1 MKKYNILSY
10 ITTLLLSVC
19 SCDIIPAEEIIEDAG
34 VVAFVAEFQTPA
46 NVSGKWTSGA
56 KLIAVDSN
64 NELNKF
70 TMDVG
75 EGNISAEFSGEVTP
89 GSAVKYVA
97 YAADVNSIVYNKKSS
112 IFTLTIPSVYSAGET
127 GTLLTANNAAIGI
140 LQGGSVNLN
149 TVCAFLKFTL
159 EPNGKTLSLSGME
172 FPLTDVR
179 TVTITADDGLPIAG
193 KINAR
198 WSEEKA
204 SVKVESIGEGHSSVT
219 FHSCQI
225 KDGEGNIFFRAGDYY
240 IPIIPRE
247 YSGLKAVVEDKDGN
261 KATALSNKTLNA
273 QTAVTSDIHAL
284 SWPTKIIAVNFKC
297 SSKTE
302 SETEHPEIMAW
313 PKYNYEVDRVSET
326 TGETKKGEAQR
337 KTIISFTE
345 GEMTYQ
351 VWASE
356 GYAKYFVSGNILYD
370 ILLNNYYTGW
380 SNSGDKWTGGSMH
393 GYAWIKIPEYNGVLN
408 KIELEVLSR
417 STGPVHLSTD
427 VNPDTGES
435 KGTLYTIPVTAKSA
449 FNIETIPVDIERAN
463 IPYYLVFGDG
473 YYYRVRSW
481 KLYYKIYE

>member
-1 MKKYNILSY
+1 MKNYYILPFIAVFIS
-10 ITTLLLSVC
+10 IC
-19 SCDIIPAEEIIEDAG
+19 ACDIIPAEETIEDVG
-34 VVAFVAEFQTPA
+34 VVSFTAEFQTPA
-46 NVSGKWTSGA
+46 GVYGNWMPGA
-56 KLIAVDSN
+56 RLIAVDTKDV
-64 NELNKF
+64 LNKF

-75 EGNISAEFSGEVTP
+75 GGRASAEFSGEVTP
-89 GSAVKYVA
+89 GSSVKYVA
-97 YAADVNSIVYNKKSS
+97 YASDANAIVYDKTSS
-112 IFTLTIPSVYSAGET
+112 IFSLTVPHVYSAKET
-127 GTLLTANNAAIGI
+127 GSLLTANNAAIGI
-140 LQGGSVNLN
+140 LQGGTVNLE

-172 FPLTDVR
+172 YPLTDVR
-179 TVTITADDGLPIAG
+179 TITITADDGMPVAG
-193 KINAR
+193 KINAK
-198 WSEEKA
+198 WSEERA
-204 SVKVESIGEGHSSVT
+204 SVTVESIGEGSSSIT

-225 KDGEGNIFFRAGDYY
+225 TDNEGNIHYRAGDYY

-247 YSGLKAVVEDKDGN
+247 YQKLKALVEDKDGN
-261 KATALSNKTLNA
+261 KATAFSNRALNA
-273 QTAVTSDIHAL
+273 QTAVTSDIHTI
-284 SWPTKIIAVNFKC
+284 SWPTKIISVNFKC

-302 SETEHPEIMAW
+302 SDTNHPEIMAW

-345 GEMTYQ
+345 GEVTYQ

-393 GYAWIKIPEYNGVLN
+393 GYAWIKIPEINGVLN

-417 STGPVHLSTD
+417 STGPVHLATD
-427 VNPDTGES
+427 VNPDTGEP
-435 KGTLYTIPVTAKSA
+435 KGTLYTIPTTAKSS
-449 FNIETIPVDIERAN
+449 FKIETIPVDIERAN
-463 IPYYLVFGDG
+463 IPYYLIFGDG

-481 KLYYKIYE
+481 KLYYKIFE